1 MIDLNL
7 KILSKREEFNNGKKN
22 TCYICEGNL
31 DDYVKSIPDRYKEYD
46 IQRGIIKNNVYL
58 DKLTKTILEN
68 KFIPSIVLVAK
79 SEDDTTIEYD
89 TTLECDILTIRNQS
103 YKILDGLQRSYRIKQ
118 IYRAYNLYISL
129 VDDNKKE
136 HIESLTKYKISREFK
151 EELDKYKTD
160 VSYLWSIMEFYR
172 GKTTIN
178 HTIFNDFIQ
187 WFEVWVGLDKN
198 EQINKMLVLNAGH
211 KSMDLKHQ
219 LELLFLNVV
228 PENYLNEFIRS
239 KDISSAT
246 FYKKKEEGD
255 LHLTHFISALIA
267 FDKSAPIL
275 VNQQYLQE
283 IHENPDTE
291 LEEVKKYFMEDNLE
305 IFIRFLKN
313 IDELINKQY
322 GKTGLE
328 WIGRESVLIGLFAAF
343 GKYFEREYDNN
354 IEKLEECLNNI
365 QTQLTANIDTLDI
378 EAFNQAK
385 TSVNIAKVN
394 IGDLFKYSTFY
405 YFCQMLIHKNKQL
418 DWKMIFTEKTK
429 SEIKNECY

>member
-1 MIDLNL
+1 VADLNL
-7 KILSKREEFNNGKKN
+7 KILSKREEANKGRIN
-22 TCYICEGNL
+22 TCYICEGTL
-31 DDYVKSIPDRYKEYD
+31 EEYVKSIPDRYKEYD

-68 KFIPSIVLVAK
+68 KFIPSIVLVANK
-79 SEDDTTIEYD
+79 DDDITIENN
-89 TTLECDILTIRNQS
+89 TLILKNQS

-118 IYRAYNLYISL
+118 IYQAYNLYLNL
-129 VDDNKKE
+129 VNEDKKSF
-136 HIESLTKYKISREFK
+136 IETLTKYKISREFK
-151 EELDKYKTD
+151 KKLDNYKTD
-160 VSYLWSIMEFYR
+160 ISYLWFIIEFY
-172 GKTTIN
+172 KNNKIN
-178 HTIFNDFIQ
+178 KSIFKDFIQ

-228 PENYLNEFIRS
+228 PEKYLNEFIRS

-246 FYKKKEEGD
+246 FYKKKEKGD

-267 FDKSAPIL
+267 FDKSVPIL

-283 IHENPDTE
+283 IHENPDIE
-291 LEEVKKYFMEDNLE
+291 LEEVKKYFMENNLE
-305 IFIRFLKN
+305 LFIDFLKSL
-313 IDELINKQY
+313 DELIETTY

-343 GKYFEREYDNN
+343 GKYFELNYNN
-354 IEKLEECLNNI
+354 DIQKLAQCLNNI
-365 QTQLTANIDTLDI
+365 KELLEENIKNINI
-378 EAFNQAK
+378 EAFNDAK

-394 IGDLFKYSTFY
+394 IGDLFKYSTYY
-405 YFCQMLIHKNKQL
+405 YFCQMLIHRNSNL
-418 DWKMIFTEKTK
+418 AWKMIFTEKTK
-429 SEIKNECY
+429 SEIKNECN

>member
-1 MIDLNL
+1 MVDLNL
-7 KILSKREEFNNGKKN
+7 KILSKREEVNKGELN
-22 TCYICEGNL
+22 TCYICEGTL
-31 DDYVKSIPDRYKEYD
+31 EEYVKSIPDRYKEYD

-68 KFIPSIVLVAK
+68 KFIPSIVLVAN
-79 SEDDTTIEYD
+79 SDDAITIED
-89 TTLECDILTIRNQS
+89 NKITIKNQS

-118 IYRAYNLYISL
+118 IYQAYILYINF
-129 VDDNKKE
+129 VDNNKKDY
-136 HIESLTKYKISREFK
+136 IETLTKYKISREFK
-151 EELDKYKTD
+151 EKLDSYKTD
-160 VSYLWSIMEFYR
+160 ISYLWSIIEFYKNNEIKR
-172 GKTTIN
+172 
-178 HTIFNDFIQ
+178 TIFNDFIQ

-228 PENYLNEFIRS
+228 PENYLEEFIRS

-246 FYKKKEEGD
+246 FYKKKKKGD

-267 FDKSAPIL
+267 FDKSVPIL

-283 IHENPDTE
+283 IHENPDIE
-291 LEEVKKYFMEDNLE
+291 LEEVKKYFMENNLE
-305 IFIRFLKN
+305 LFIDFLKS
-313 IDELINKQY
+313 IDELIENNY

-343 GKYFEREYDNN
+343 GKYFELNYNN
-354 IEKLEECLNNI
+354 DIQELEQCLNSI
-365 QTQLTANIDTLDI
+365 AGLLTSHVGSLNI
-378 EAFNQAK
+378 EAFNHAK

-394 IGDLFKYSTFY
+394 IGDLFKYSTYY
-405 YFCQMLIHKNKQL
+405 YFCQMLIHENTNL
-418 DWKMIFTEKTK
+418 EWKMIFTEKTK
-429 SEIKNECY
+429 SEIKNECN

>member
-1 MIDLNL
+1 MSNLNL
-7 KILSKREEFNNGKKN
+7 NILSKREEINNRKIN
-22 TCYICEGNL
+22 TCYICEGTL
-31 DDYVKSIPDRYKEYD
+31 EDYVKSIPGRYREYD

-68 KFIPSIVLVAK
+68 KFIPSIVLVAN
-79 SEDDTTIEYD
+79 SDNNITIENNKI
-89 TTLECDILTIRNQS
+89 EIKNQS

-118 IYRAYNLYISL
+118 IYQAYNLYIDL
-129 VDDNKKE
+129 VDDDKKDY
-136 HIESLTKYKISREFK
+136 IEALTKYKISREFK
-151 EELDKYKTD
+151 EELDSYKTD
-160 VSYLWSIMEFYR
+160 ISYLWPIIEFYR
-172 GKTTIN
+172 NNNIN
-178 HTIFNDFIQ
+178 RNIFSDFIQ

-228 PENYLNEFIRS
+228 PENYLVEFIRS
-239 KDISSAT
+239 KDISSAY
-246 FYKKKEEGD
+246 FYKKKEKGD

-283 IHENPDTE
+283 IHENPDIE
-291 LEEVKKYFMEDNLE
+291 LEEVKKYFMENNLDL
-305 IFIRFLKN
+305 FIDFLKN
-313 IDELINKQY
+313 IDELIENKY

-343 GKYFEREYDNN
+343 GKYFEKNYDND
-354 IEKLEECLNNI
+354 IRKLEECLNTIKNL
-365 QTQLTANIDTLDI
+365 LTEKIDRLDI
-378 EAFNQAK
+378 EAFNSAK

-394 IGDLFKYSTFY
+394 IGDLFKYSTYY
-405 YFCQMLIHKNKQL
+405 YFCKLLIDNNTNLK
-418 DWKMIFTEKTK
+418 WKIIFTQKTK
-429 SEIKNECY
+429 SEIKNECN

>member
-1 MIDLNL
+1 MSNLNL
-7 KILSKREEFNNGKKN
+7 SILSEREETNNGKTN
-22 TCYICEGNL
+22 TCYICEGTL
-31 DDYVKSIPDRYKEYD
+31 EDYVKSIPDRYKEYD

-68 KFIPSIVLVAK
+68 KFIPSIVLVAN
-79 SEDDTTIEYD
+79 SDDGITIENNK
-89 TTLECDILTIRNQS
+89 IAIKNQS

-118 IYRAYNLYISL
+118 IYQAYVLYINL
-129 VDDNKKE
+129 VDDNKKSY
-136 HIESLTKYKISREFK
+136 IEALTKYKISREFK
-151 EELDKYKTD
+151 KELNSYKTD
-160 VSYLWSIMEFYR
+160 VSYLWSVIEFHR
-172 GKTTIN
+172 KNKIN
-178 HTIFNDFIQ
+178 RNIFSDFIQ

-228 PENYLNEFIRS
+228 PETYLEEFIRS
-239 KDISSAT
+239 KDISSAS
-246 FYKKKEEGD
+246 FYKKKEKGD

-283 IHENPDTE
+283 IHENPDIE
-291 LEEVKKYFMEDNLE
+291 LEEVKKYFMENNLDL
-305 IFIRFLKN
+305 FIDFLKN
-313 IDELINKQY
+313 IDDLIENKY

-343 GKYFEREYDNN
+343 GKYFEKNYDND
-354 IEKLEECLNNI
+354 IRKLEECLNTIKN
-365 QTQLTANIDTLDI
+365 LLAEKIDRLDI
-378 EAFNQAK
+378 EAFNSAK

-394 IGDLFKYSTFY
+394 IGDLFKYSTYY
-405 YFCQMLIHKNKQL
+405 YFCQMFIHDNTNL
-418 DWKMIFTEKTK
+418 EWKIIFTQKTK
-429 SEIKNECY
+429 SEIKNECN